1 MLHADDSISLHDLLF
16 QGRAMT
22 EQIWLSI
29 TPHKT
34 KLNLH
39 AFGWFLNV
47 TIGHVIYIFKV
58 DSVKL
63 QLIQF
68 EADNRVNY
76 ALSHNFELLIKYN
89 VAMYNQQ
96 YTYHNN

>member
-1 MLHADDSISLHDLLF
+1 
-16 QGRAMT
+16 MT

-29 TPHKT
+29 MPHKT
-34 KLNLH
+34 KLNLN
-39 AFGWFLNV
+39 GCFLNV
-47 TIGHVIYIFKV
+47 TIGHVIYICKV

-63 QLIQF
+63 QLLQF